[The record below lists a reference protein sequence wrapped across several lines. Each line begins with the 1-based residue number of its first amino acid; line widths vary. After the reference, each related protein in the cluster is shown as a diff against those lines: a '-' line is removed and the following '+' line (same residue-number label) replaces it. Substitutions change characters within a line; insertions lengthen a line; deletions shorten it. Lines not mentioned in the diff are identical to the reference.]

1 MNPKAFWR
9 PSISSADKSI
19 LDTPY
24 SVVAI
29 TLAIILDFS
38 NTYSNLFRHTLGWT
52 APWLMITIILTLELK
67 SSIERNLMTVSTA
80 AIIIYYVSEF
90 SINLYFW
97 FEAAGLPLL
106 LSIFLLGR
114 QHQKL
119 EAGKYI
125 LFYVAIPR
133 LPLLVIIL
141 RGCWRITTL
150 FNCLAIW
157 VILPFFEKDTVLFVT
172 CMASQG

>member
-1 MNPKAFWR
+1 MNPKAYWH
-9 PSISSADKSI
+9 SYICLTDKPI
-19 LDTPY
+19 LVTANN
-24 SVVAI
+24 VIAI
-29 TLAIILDFS
+29 TLAIVLDFS
-38 NTYSNLFRHTLGWT
+38 NSYSNIFRHTLAWT
-52 APWLMITIILTLELK
+52 APWLMTTILLTLELK
-67 SSIERNLMTVSTA
+67 SSIERTLMTVSTA

-114 QHQKL
+114 QPEKL

-133 LPLLVIIL
+133 LPLLLIIL
-141 RGCWRITTL
+141 RGCWRITHL
-150 FNCLAIW
+150 FNCLA
-157 VILPFFEKDTVLFVT
+157 F
-172 CMASQG
+172 

>member
-19 LDTPY
+19 LDTVN
-24 SVVAI
+24 SIVVI
-29 TLAIILDFS
+29 TLAIVLDFS
-38 NTYSNLFRHTLGWT
+38 NTYSNIFRHTLAWT
-52 APWLMITIILTLELK
+52 APWLMITIRYTLELK
-67 SSIERNLMTVSTA
+67 TSIERTLMTVSTA

-114 QHQKL
+114 QPQKL

-125 LFYVAIPR
+125 LFLCGY
-133 LPLLVIIL
+133 
-141 RGCWRITTL
+141 
-150 FNCLAIW
+150 
-157 VILPFFEKDTVLFVT
+157 
-172 CMASQG
+172 S